1 MAGHLAA
8 RQKAE
13 TGQGQAALNELA
25 TAIAVHS
32 HQTAESLRFSW
43 AARAHHAPE
52 STEAARSPRV
62 SGARLAHRIGDRDRR
77 GDEPEI
83 LDGVADLLV
92 VGVHNPRK
100 MPDPVDFSSGCV
112 SAANDA
118 TVRMTAST
126 TASPISRKGTSVEDG
141 WRESS

>member
-1 MAGHLAA
+1 LAGHLAA

-43 AARAHHAPE
+43 RARAHHAPE
-52 STEAARSPRV
+52 STDAARSPRV
-62 SGARLAHRIGDRDRR
+62 SGARLAHRIDREPDSRR
-77 GDEPEI
+77 
-83 LDGVADLLV
+83 
-92 VGVHNPRK
+92 
-100 MPDPVDFSSGCV
+100 
-112 SAANDA
+112 
-118 TVRMTAST
+118 
-126 TASPISRKGTSVEDG
+126 GTSVENG